1 VDALALK
8 FGVSKRKVMQQVGM
22 PASVYYYRP
31 KPGRKG
37 CLPSKQTWHREQGW
51 VDNPV
56 VVKAIEEILSRPFH
70 DYCPVSRRG
79 YHNVTAELRDM
90 GYRINHKK
98 VYRLMKKAR
107 LLKPSTRLRP
117 SGVVRKFVNYRK
129 VETTRPLECVEM
141 DIKCVWVPERGKQA
155 YLLTLL
161 DVHTRQTLGHS
172 FGWQMKKDDVI
183 RLYARLVDEGKLL
196 EGTVIR
202 SDNGSQFLAHKVREY
217 LEMVGL
223 EQDFTHVATP
233 EENGHD

>member
-1 VDALALK
+1 MDTLSLK
-8 FGVSKRKVMQQVGM
+8 FGVSKRKVMQKVGM

-31 KPGRKG
+31 KLGRKG
-37 CLPSKQTWHREQGW
+37 CLPSRQTWHRERGW
-51 VDNPV
+51 IDNRA
-56 VVKAIEEILSRPFH
+56 VVKEIEDIFSRPFH
-70 DYCPVSRRG
+70 DYWG

-117 SGVVRKFVNYRK
+117 NGVVRKFVKYRR

-141 DIKCVWVPERGKQA
+141 DIKCVWIPERGKQA

-161 DVHTRQTLGHS
+161 DVHTRHTLGHS
-172 FGWQMKKDDVI
+172 FGWHMKKDDVI
-183 RLYARLVDEGKLL
+183 QLYARLVDEGKLP

-202 SDNGSQFLAHKVREY
+202 TDNGSPPDRISF
-217 LEMVGL
+217 
-223 EQDFTHVATP
+223 
-233 EENGHD
+233 